1 MNNITADANQAARKA
16 TKDYVLEEVIDL
28 HAREQIVTREILADF
43 TGRKL
48 AIIDEAL
55 RTLVNEER
63 VARVQRG
70 VYVPVVQHPEAR
82 LVSLTV
88 LPDGTVKLEI
98 GDDHVLT
105 LTPREARSVGVTL
118 GGYAAQAAFIEA
130 GHQAALMASA
140 FNNRLNKLERLIQDA
155 MSASEGVVSE
165 GPTG

>member
-1 MNNITADANQAARKA
+1 MNNMIADANRAARKA
-16 TKDYVLEEVIDL
+16 TKDYVLEEIIDL
-28 HAREQIVTREILADF
+28 HANEQIVTRETLADF

-55 RTLVNEER
+55 RTLVNEEK

-70 VYVPVVQHPEAR
+70 VYVPVVQHPVAR
-82 LVSLTV
+82 VVSMTM

-105 LTPREARSVGVTL
+105 LTPKEARTVGVAL
-118 GGYAAQAAFIEA
+118 GGIAAQAASIEA

-140 FNNRLNKLERLIQDA
+140 FNIRLNALERLIQDA
-155 MSASEGVVSE
+155 RPAPDQPSLDL
-165 GPTG
+165 

>member
-1 MNNITADANQAARKA
+1 MNNITADANQAAKKS
-16 TKDYVLEEVIDL
+16 TKDFVLEEVIDL

>member
-82 LVSLTV
+82 LVTV
-88 LPDGTVKLEI
+88 TGLPDGTVKLEV

-118 GGYAAQAAFIEA
+118 GGYAAQAASIEA
-130 GHQAALMASA
+130 GHQAALIASA
-140 FNNRLNKLERLIQDA
+140 FNNRLNKLERLVQGA
-155 MSASEGVVSE
+155 MSASDGVVSE

>member
-1 MNNITADANQAARKA
+1 MNNMIADANRAARKA
-16 TKDYVLEEVIDL
+16 TKDYVLEEIIDL
-28 HAREQIVTREILADF
+28 HASEQIVTRETLADF

-55 RTLVNEER
+55 RTLVNEEK

-70 VYVPVVQHPEAR
+70 VYVPVVQHPVAR
-82 LVSLTV
+82 VVSLTV

-118 GGYAAQAAFIEA
+118 GGLAAQAAAIEA

-140 FNNRLNKLERLIQDA
+140 FNNRLNKLEGVIR
-155 MSASEGVVSE
+155 SALAV
-165 GPTG
+165 PAQTGLDL

>member
-1 MNNITADANQAARKA
+1 MNNITADANQAAKKS
-16 TKDYVLEEVIDL
+16 TKDFVLEEVIDL
-28 HAREQIVTREILADF
+28 HAREQIVTRETLSEF

-118 GGYAAQAAFIEA
+118 GGYAVQAASIEA
-130 GHQAALMASA
+130 GHQAALMTSS
-140 FNNRLNKLERLIQDA
+140 FNNRLGELEGLIRALAAPPAAQIRMD
-155 MSASEGVVSE
+155 V
-165 GPTG
+165 

>member
-1 MNNITADANQAARKA
+1 MNNIVADANRAEKKS
-16 TKDYVLEEVIDL
+16 TKDFVLEEVIDL

-82 LVSLTV
+82 LVTV
-88 LPDGTVKLEI
+88 TGLPDGTVKLEI

-118 GGYAAQAAFIEA
+118 GGLAAQAASIEA
-130 GHQAALMASA
+130 GHQAALIASA
-140 FNNRLNKLERLIQDA
+140 FNNRLNKLEGAIRMVIGAPSQSPLD
-155 MSASEGVVSE
+155 V
-165 GPTG
+165 

>member
-1 MNNITADANQAARKA
+1 MNNITADANQAAKKS

-48 AIIDEAL
+48 AIIDEAM

-70 VYVPVVQHPEAR
+70 VYVPVIQHPEAR

-98 GDDHVLT
+98 GDDHMLT

-140 FNNRLNKLERLIQDA
+140 FNNQLNKLEGVMRQAVGVPIQSPLD
-155 MSASEGVVSE
+155 V
-165 GPTG
+165 

>member
-1 MNNITADANQAARKA
+1 MNNITADANQAAKKS
-16 TKDYVLEEVIDL
+16 TKDFVLEEVIDL

-118 GGYAAQAAFIEA
+118 GGLAAQAASIEA
-130 GHQAALMASA
+130 GHQAALIASA
-140 FNNRLNKLERLIQDA
+140 FNNRLNKLERLVQGA
-155 MSASEGVVSE
+155 MSASDGVVSE

>member
-1 MNNITADANQAARKA
+1 MNNITAEANQAARKA
-16 TKDYVLEEVIDL
+16 TKDFVLEEVIDL
-28 HAREQIVTREILADF
+28 HAREQIVTRETLADL

-105 LTPREARSVGVTL
+105 LTPREARSVGVAL
-118 GGYAAQAAFIEA
+118 GGLAAQAAAIEA

-140 FNNRLNKLERLIQDA
+140 FNNRLSKLEGVIR
-155 MSASEGVVSE
+155 SALAV
-165 GPTG
+165 PAQTGLDL

>member
-82 LVSLTV
+82 LVTV
-88 LPDGTVKLEI
+88 TGLPDGTVKLEI

-118 GGYAAQAAFIEA
+118 GGYAAQAASIEA
-130 GHQAALMASA
+130 GHQAALIASA
-140 FNNRLNKLERLIQDA
+140 FNNRLNKLERLVQGA
-155 MSASEGVVSE
+155 MSASDGVVSE

>member
-1 MNNITADANQAARKA
+1 MNNIVADANRAEKKS

-28 HAREQIVTREILADF
+28 HAREQIVTRETLADF

-118 GGYAAQAAFIEA
+118 GGLAAQAASIEA

-140 FNNRLNKLERLIQDA
+140 FNNRLSKLEGVIR
-155 MSASEGVVSE
+155 SALAV
-165 GPTG
+165 PAQTCLDL

>member
-1 MNNITADANQAARKA
+1 MNNITAEANQAAKKS
-16 TKDYVLEEVIDL
+16 TKDFVLEEVIDL
-28 HAREQIVTREILADF
+28 HAREQIVTRETLADF

-118 GGYAAQAAFIEA
+118 GGLAAQAASIEA

-140 FNNRLNKLERLIQDA
+140 FNNRLSKLEGVIR
-155 MSASEGVVSE
+155 SALAV
-165 GPTG
+165 PAQTGLDL

>member
-1 MNNITADANQAARKA
+1 M
-16 TKDYVLEEVIDL
+16 VI
-28 HAREQIVTREILADF
+28 RF
-43 TGRKL
+43 
-48 AIIDEAL
+48 
-55 RTLVNEER
+55 ER

-118 GGYAAQAAFIEA
+118 GGLAAQAASIEA
-130 GHQAALMASA
+130 GHQAALMASKSGS
-140 FNNRLNKLERLIQDA
+140 FIEPILVKR
-155 MSASEGVVSE
+155 SSEYFFRAAG
-165 GPTG
+165 

>member
-1 MNNITADANQAARKA
+1 MNNITADANQAAKKS
-16 TKDYVLEEVIDL
+16 TKDFVLEEVIDL

-55 RTLVNEER
+55 RTLVNEEK

-70 VYVPVVQHPEAR
+70 VYVPVVQHPVAR
-82 LVSLTV
+82 VVSMTM

-140 FNNRLNKLERLIQDA
+140 FNNRLNKLEGVMRQAVGVPIQSPLD
-155 MSASEGVVSE
+155 V
-165 GPTG
+165 

>member
-1 MNNITADANQAARKA
+1 MNNMIADANRAARKA
-16 TKDYVLEEVIDL
+16 TKDYVLEEIIDL
-28 HAREQIVTREILADF
+28 HASEQIVTRETLADF

-55 RTLVNEER
+55 RTLVNEEK

-70 VYVPVVQHPEAR
+70 VYVPVVQHPVAR
-82 LVSLTV
+82 VVSLTV

>member
-1 MNNITADANQAARKA
+1 MNNFTAEANQAARKA
-16 TKDYVLEEVIDL
+16 TKDFVLEEVIDL
-28 HAREQIVTREILADF
+28 HAREQIVTRETLADF

-55 RTLVNEER
+55 RTLVNEQR

-70 VYVPVVQHPEAR
+70 VYVPVAQHPEAR

-118 GGYAAQAAFIEA
+118 GGLAAQAASIEA

-140 FNNRLNKLERLIQDA
+140 FNNRLSKLEGVIR
-155 MSASEGVVSE
+155 SALAV
-165 GPTG
+165 PAQTGLDL

>member
-1 MNNITADANQAARKA
+1 MNNITAEANQAARKA

-28 HAREQIVTREILADF
+28 HVHEQIVTREILADF

-55 RTLVNEER
+55 RTLVNEEC

-105 LTPREARSVGVTL
+105 LTPREARTVGVTL
-118 GGYAAQAAFIEA
+118 GGLAAQAASIEA
-130 GHQAALMASA
+130 GHQAALIASA
-140 FNNRLNKLERLIQDA
+140 FNNRLNKLEGAIRMVIGAPSQSPLD
-155 MSASEGVVSE
+155 V
-165 GPTG
+165 

>member
-1 MNNITADANQAARKA
+1 MNNMIADANRAARKA
-16 TKDYVLEEVIDL
+16 TKDYVLEEIIDL
-28 HAREQIVTREILADF
+28 HANEQIVTRETLADF

-55 RTLVNEER
+55 RTLVNEEK

-70 VYVPVVQHPEAR
+70 VYVPVVQHPVAR
-82 LVSLTV
+82 VVSLTV

-118 GGYAAQAAFIEA
+118 GGLAAQAASIEA

-140 FNNRLNKLERLIQDA
+140 FNNRVSKWEGGIR
-155 MSASEGVVSE
+155 SALAV
-165 GPTG
+165 PAQTGLDL

>member
-1 MNNITADANQAARKA
+1 MNNMIADANRAARKA

-63 VARVQRG
+63 MARVQRG

-140 FNNRLNKLERLIQDA
+140 FNNRLNKLEGVMRQAVGVPIQSPLD
-155 MSASEGVVSE
+155 V
-165 GPTG
+165 